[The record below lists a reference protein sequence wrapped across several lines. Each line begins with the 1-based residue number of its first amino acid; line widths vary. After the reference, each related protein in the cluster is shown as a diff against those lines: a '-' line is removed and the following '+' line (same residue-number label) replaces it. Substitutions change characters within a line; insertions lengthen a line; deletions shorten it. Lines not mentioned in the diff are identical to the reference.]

1 MTDTTAFQDRVYAK
15 LRDVPM
21 GKITT
26 YADLAHALG
35 IDSPRAIGQALRRNP
50 YAQQNA
56 GRFVRTGQK
65 PVAPAVPC
73 HRVVASDGSIGGF
86 MGARTGAQVTKKI
99 ELLENEGVAI
109 EKGRVNEFLS
119 KRHVFTRQS

>member
-1 MTDTTAFQDRVYAK
+1 MTKTTPFQERVYAK

-21 GKITT
+21 GRITT

-35 IDSPRAIGQALRRNP
+35 IDSPHAIGQALRRNP
-50 YAQQNA
+50 Y
-56 GRFVRTGQK
+56 
-65 PVAPAVPC
+65 APAVPC

-99 ELLENEGVAI
+99 GLLENEGIAI
-109 EKGRVNEFLS
+109 EKGRVKEFLP